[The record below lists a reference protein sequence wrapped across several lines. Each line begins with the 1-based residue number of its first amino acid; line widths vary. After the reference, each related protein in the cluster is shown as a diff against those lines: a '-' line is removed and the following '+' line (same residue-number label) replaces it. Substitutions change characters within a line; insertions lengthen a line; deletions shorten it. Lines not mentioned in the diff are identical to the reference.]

1 MGACRRVRQSPQC
14 YTPFSWKM
22 SHYKWAVETT
32 KSQRR
37 LWENRGSCGKASPI
51 IICLFFALF
60 ISVSGILSQ
69 VLVIIFAHLELEVVI
84 MVWPGKGIV
93 KIQYEVSEAGL
104 PSACSKE
111 DAAMWLEWVKWE
123 QVRVGGDDVRWGSQ
137 RPYYS
142 WPWRQSIIRTL
153 AFILNKTVEIW
164 AEE

>member
-22 SHYKWAVETT
+22 SHYKWAAETT

-37 LWENRGSCGKASPI
+37 LWENRGSCGKASLI

-60 ISVSGILSQ
+60 ISCFRNLKPSSSHHFCPSWTWSGHHGLARERHSKNTIWSLWGRITLS
-69 VLVIIFAHLELEVVI
+69 VF
-84 MVWPGKGIV
+84 KGR
-93 KIQYEVSEAGL
+93 
-104 PSACSKE
+104 CSYVTG
-111 DAAMWLEWVKWE
+111 VKWE